1 MLIGGQRMSA
11 SCPLAGAFAGFL
23 ATIPMTLC
31 MLLVRR
37 GLPRHEQHRLPP
49 VQIAAHLTRKT
60 GLRKLLD
67 RRDEGVLAWVLH
79 FGFGTAAGAVFGGLS
94 PRVPLPGW
102 LQGLAFGVAVWAS
115 SYFGWLPAFDI
126 HGHGGDQ
133 APRRNALMLVAHLV
147 WGATLG
153 ATLDALG
160 SRRATS

>member
-1 MLIGGQRMSA
+1 MS
-11 SCPLAGAFAGFL
+11 SSRLLRGAFAGLL
-23 ATIPMTLC
+23 ATVPMTVF

-67 RRDEGVLAWVLH
+67 RQDEGVLGWALH

-94 PRVPLPGW
+94 PRVPLPAW
-102 LQGLAFGVAVWAS
+102 PQGLAFGVVVWAG

-133 APRRNALMLVAHLV
+133 APRRNALMLAAHLV

-153 ATLDALG
+153 AVMAALTG
-160 SRRATS
+160 TRAASDSGA